1 MIGEQSELA
10 VITKTYDLMLWF
22 LPQIVTIPRVHRFT
36 LGERMENQLC
46 ELLELLIE
54 ARYTKEKAHLLRKAN
69 LTLEKFRFFVRL
81 LKDLHFINLK
91 KYEFLSR
98 QIVDIGSQIGGWLK
112 AKEHGG

>member
-1 MIGEQSELA
+1 MNEEKELA
-10 VITKTYDLMLWF
+10 VITKTYDLLLWF
-22 LPQIVTIPRVHRFT
+22 LPQIVKIPRAHRFT
-36 LGERMENQLC
+36 VGERMENQLC

-54 ARYTKEKAHLLRKAN
+54 ARYTKEKAHLLKKAN

-81 LKDLHFINLK
+81 LNDMHFINIK

-112 AKEHGG
+112 TREQRG